1 MYYSHISEK
10 LDKKNSVQF
19 TNVYSSDNS
28 KNKRYS
34 EQIISS
40 GKNCLKSCL
49 IKTLDQIDML

>member
-1 MYYSHISEK
+1 MYYSHISEN

-40 GKNCLKSCL
+40 GKDCLKSYV
-49 IKTLDQIDML
+49 IKNLDQIDML